1 MLHFLAAD
9 QRKKGMQLHGSLS
22 TIYAKEEPWQFS
34 TLAQRLRIENKLAA
48 KIGTADRVS

>member
-9 QRKKGMQLHGSLS
+9 ERKKGVQLHGSLS

-34 TLAQRLRIENKLAA
+34 TLAQRTQQDSRWFTEEVDA
-48 KIGTADRVS
+48 